1 MPLNGTS
8 LSNALSG
15 LFQGQ
20 PSYPQTATDAG
31 KKWANAYRTY
41 AANALAATT
50 APLSASLTAAE
61 ATLANA
67 LAGAFT
73 VAQQA
78 GPGGIAV
85 LTPLMDVAFVAFWMT
100 PPVAFAVPAPPAP
113 ATMAGVV
120 SVTPPGVLA
129 ASLAGVFAAGVAP
142 AITAAQQ
149 AQAIA
154 SVLDSWTRTVMVVNT
169 PVTPPGPPLPPVPLT

>member
-1 MPLNGTS
+1 MPLNGSS
-8 LSNALSG
+8 LSDALSN

-20 PSYPQTATDAG
+20 PPYPATATEAG
-31 KKWANAYRTY
+31 NKWANAYRTY

-50 APLSASLTAAE
+50 APSSALLIAAE
-61 ATLANA
+61 SKLANS

-73 VAQQA
+73 AAQQA

-100 PPVAFAVPAPPAP
+100 PPVVFAAPPPPAP

-120 SVTPPGVLA
+120 SVAVPGVLTTG
-129 ASLAGVFAAGVAP
+129 LAGVFVAGAAPGV
-142 AITAAQQ
+142 TVTQQ

-154 SVLDSWTRTVMVVNT
+154 TVLDTWTRTVVVINT
-169 PVTPPGPPLPPVPLT
+169 PITPPGPPLPPVPLT

>member
-1 MPLNGTS
+1 MPLNGSS
-8 LSNALSG
+8 LSDALSG

-20 PSYPQTATDAG
+20 PSYPADATDAG

-41 AANALAATT
+41 AATALAATT
-50 APLSASLTAAE
+50 APLSASLIAAE
-61 ATLANA
+61 SKLANS

-73 VAQQA
+73 AAQQA

-85 LTPLMDVAFVAFWMT
+85 LTPLVDVAFVAFWMT
-100 PPVAFAVPAPPAP
+100 PPVAFAAPPPPAP

-120 SVTPPGVLA
+120 SVAVPGVLTTG
-129 ASLAGVFAAGVAP
+129 LAGAFAAGAAP
-142 AITAAQQ
+142 GVTVAQQ

-154 SVLDSWTRTVMVVNT
+154 TMLDAWTRKVVVVNT
-169 PVTPPGPPLPPVPLT
+169 PITPPGPPLPPVALT